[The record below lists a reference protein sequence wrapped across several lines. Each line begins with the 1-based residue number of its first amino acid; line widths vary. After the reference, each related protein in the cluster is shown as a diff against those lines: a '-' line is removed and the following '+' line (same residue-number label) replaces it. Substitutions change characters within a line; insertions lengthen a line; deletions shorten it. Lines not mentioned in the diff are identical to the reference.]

1 MSNDLKK
8 KVRKRRK
15 TKPFGIYGG
24 DFVFKLLICC
34 CSSLYGQIYFPS
46 QVVLSPSSEGMEE
59 KSSSVWACT
68 SYIPTRRLYV
78 YYYVSCY
85 PFNQAIM
92 ISRTRHFLGTDGQWA
107 ELRAKDIAV
116 ISFNW
121 SLTHEETRQ
130 RLFAVVRKS

>member
-8 KVRKRRK
+8 KKWEKVKKKNK
-15 TKPFGIYGG
+15 TFWYLLG
-24 DFVFKLLICC
+24 DFVFKLLVCC
-34 CSSLYGQIYFPS
+34 WSSLYGQIYFPS
-46 QVVLSPSSEGMEE
+46 QVVLSPSSERMEE
-59 KSSSVWACT
+59 KSPSVWACT

-92 ISRTRHFLGTDGQWA
+92 ISKTRHFLGTDGQWA
-107 ELRAKDIAV
+107 ELRAKEDID
-116 ISFNW
+116 F
-121 SLTHEETRQ
+121 HERRHSWQ